1 VRKWSRFVAV
11 LVVSLLATASMAS
24 ASWKS
29 ADGAQAAKKGMPD
42 KFLISG
48 KSDKKVLK
56 TLEKMGIA
64 VTDDWSDDINA
75 VSAILTPAQVE
86 KLSKHADIDAVEPD
100 LVRTKLGTFN
110 DAFPI
115 TWGLDAVNAPEAWNL
130 GATGQGIKVCIL
142 DTGIDYSHNE
152 FYKNGV
158 SIIKG
163 SKNFVADGHPDATD
177 GDGHGTHVA
186 GTIAA
191 QGNTVWGVAP
201 NVELYI
207 GRVLDDTGSGASSW
221 IMNGVKWCYQ
231 TVKANVISMSLGG
244 GRSSVTENK
253 TYNAAYSAGSL
264 VIAAAGNDGT
274 SGISYPAGYTNVVSV
289 AAVDSN
295 LAKADFS
302 QFNSDVELAGPG
314 VAVYSS
320 VPLAKGLRA
329 TTSEGTTQYASN
341 GIEFAPIGTVTGQLV
356 ECGTAETTTS
366 CVNKPASGSW
376 IAVVSRG
383 VISFADKANNVK
395 AQGAS
400 GMIITNNDTA
410 NPDDAG
416 SFTFG
421 AAGTWPVA
429 TSVSYN
435 SGVALRAGGLD
446 AGSVS
451 IENFNYAYYNGTS
464 MATPHV
470 SAVAALAWSA
480 KPSLSNVAMRSILQ
494 TTAMDLGA
502 AGRDVN
508 FGYGLVQ
515 ADAAVNKAKITN

>member
-1 VRKWSRFVAV
+1 MAAFIVFV
-11 LVVSLLATASMAS
+11 LATASMAS
-24 ASWKS
+24 ANWKS
-29 ADGAQAAKKGMPD
+29 NDGQAQ

-48 KSDKKVLK
+48 KHEKQILK
-56 TLEKMGIA
+56 TLEKLG
-64 VTDDWSDDINA
+64 VSVEDDWSDDFNA
-75 VSAILTPAQVE
+75 VSAYLTAEQAD
-86 KLSKHADIDAVEPD
+86 KLSKHADIEAVEPD
-100 LVRTKLGTFN
+100 LMRQKLGVYN

-115 TWGLDAVNAPEAWNL
+115 TWGLDAVNAPEAWAA
-130 GATGQGIKVCIL
+130 GATGQAIKVCIL
-142 DTGIDYSHNE
+142 DTGIDYTHKE
-152 FYKNGV
+152 FFKNGV

-163 SKNFVADGHPDATD
+163 SKNFVNDRHPDATD

-191 QGNTVWGVAP
+191 QGVTVKGVAP

-221 IMNGVKWCYQ
+221 IMNGVKWCYG
-231 TVKANVISMSLGG
+231 TVKAQVISMSLGG
-244 GRSSVTENK
+244 AGSSTTENK
-253 TYNAAYSAGSL
+253 TYNSAYTAGSL

-274 SGISYPAGYTNVVSV
+274 SGISYPAGYANVVSV

-320 VPLAKGLRA
+320 LPLSKG
-329 TTSEGTTQYASN
+329 TSASTLEGSTQYASN
-341 GIEFAPIGTVTGQLV
+341 SIEFAPKGQVTGQLV

-366 CVNKPASGSW
+366 CVNKPASGTW

-400 GMIITNNDTA
+400 GMILTNNDTA
-410 NPDDAG
+410 LPDDVG
-416 SFTFG
+416 NFTFG

-429 TSVSYN
+429 TSISYN
-435 SGVALRAGGLD
+435 SGVALRAGGL
-446 AGSVS
+446 GTGTVK
-451 IENFNYAYYNGTS
+451 IEAFDYAYFNGTS

-480 KPSLSNVAMRSILQ
+480 KPSLTNAQIRTILQ
-494 TTAMDLGA
+494 TTVQDLGA

-515 ADAAVNKAKITN
+515 ADAAVAKAKVTN